1 MSKMRYH
8 LYYKR
13 KSAYQ
18 RLVKKTELCHKMIDY
33 QGFDL
38 DLKELTRQIPEITPA
53 TKYATLLDDYQF
65 LLCNEM
71 IRSSND
77 VKYVQK
83 IRGIRIIAVAFIIR
97 LSEILE
103 RLKEDPTNEGLKREL
118 GIISEKMS
126 RLIYK
131 LEKSVLDLEW

>member
-1 MSKMRYH
+1 
-8 LYYKR
+8 
-13 KSAYQ
+13 
-18 RLVKKTELCHKMIDY
+18 MIDY